1 MDQVLKDVASIML
14 HNDKVTSISIN
25 EDVLHVQ
32 PCTREMLT
40 DLRKAIL
47 SVGSDLEKYTVV
59 RNRDIPN
66 WFKTWEVRKRTEEE
80 IAKLRELLQE
90 AL

>member
-1 MDQVLKDVASIML
+1 MDQVLKDVVSIML

-25 EDVLHVQ
+25 EDVLHIQ
-32 PCTREMLT
+32 PCTREILT

-47 SVGSDLEKYTVV
+47 LVGSDLEKYTVE

-80 IAKLRELLQE
+80 ITKLRELLRE